1 MDFIRNNLVAS
12 FLVVMFVVGIV
23 VGIIFY
29 YVGRSQGRKHPENYH
44 HMKTKESYHG
54 VAQGPMAPGGPR
66 GTGNDLSSAQEVAD
80 LVSGKG
86 KYGGNC
92 VLMVYSPGCGHC
104 TNTKP
109 AFMQA
114 SKMSKAGFYLVD
126 ISRFRDQ
133 LQGPGSG
140 LRSKIVGVP
149 HIVML
154 SGGKEVDK
162 YSGDRS
168 APSFAAFSNRV
179 QMPEEAYQ

>member
-12 FLVVMFVVGIV
+12 FLVAMFVVGVV
-23 VGIIFY
+23 VGVIFY
-29 YVGRSQGRKHPENYH
+29 FVGRSQGRKHPENYH
-44 HMKTKESYHG
+44 HTKPKESYHG
-54 VAQGPMAPGGPR
+54 AMRAPVPR
-66 GTGNDLSSAQEVAD
+66 GPGNDLSSAQEVAD

-86 KYGGNC
+86 KFGGNC
-92 VLMVYSPGCGHC
+92 VLMIYSPGCGHC

-114 SKMSKAGFYLVD
+114 SQMSKAGFYLVD

-168 APSFAAFSNRV
+168 APSFAAFSTRV
-179 QMPEEAYQ
+179 QMPEQAYQ

>member
-12 FLVVMFVVGIV
+12 FLVVMFVVGVV

-29 YVGRSQGRKHPENYH
+29 YVGRSQGRKSPEKYQ
-44 HMKTKESYHG
+44 HMKPKESY
-54 VAQGPMAPGGPR
+54 QGAMRAPGPQSQ
-66 GTGNDLSSAQEVAD
+66 GNDLSSAQEVAD

-86 KYGGNC
+86 KFGGNC

-126 ISRFRDQ
+126 ISRFREQ

-140 LRSKIVGVP
+140 LKSKIVGVP
-149 HIVML
+149 HIIML

-179 QMPEEAYQ
+179 QMPEQAYQ